1 MPQMIQGRGG
11 EYTVRIIKRG
21 DRAAPEP
28 PAIPRTPEE
37 VDLGVEAITQEGL
50 IKICTCHL

>member
-21 DRAAPEP
+21 DRAAPVP
-28 PAIPRTPEE
+28 PAIPRTPVE
-37 VDLGVEAITQEGL
+37 VALGVEIREASLVKTY
-50 IKICTCHL
+50 TCNL

>member
-21 DRAAPEP
+21 DRAAPVP
-28 PAIPRTPEE
+28 PAIPRTPAE